1 MPQKKM
7 SVSQL
12 RVGLLALASIVIL
25 IVFILSVTGDISIFS
40 NLMTV
45 KTRFAAADGLKAGD
59 EVRLAGV
66 RIGQVTQI
74 DFAPTIPQNTTEK
87 TILITMK
94 VDAEEARN
102 RIRSDSQAVLGQQG
116 FLGDRV
122 IDITA
127 GTAQGTPIADGGEIA
142 SADVAG
148 LAQVFTGASDLLV
161 VFNTVGRQLE
171 ELVAGIN
178 DGKGTIGL
186 LLKDD
191 TFYTNLNRTA
201 VEAQTLLKRVQ
212 QGDGTIAKLL
222 NDPKLYNDV
231 RGLTNDLKSITD
243 ELRAGRGT
251 AGKLLTDDQ
260 VYNRANEAM
269 ARVNSSLEKFDR
281 IVEDI
286 EAGRGTLGKFVKDEK
301 LHNDVQA
308 TVESLRNISSGL
320 ERGEGTAGKLLHDD
334 KLYNNTNQMSAELV
348 KLLYDF
354 RQNPKK
360 YLSIKV
366 SLF

>member
-1 MPQKKM
+1 MPQKKL
-7 SVSQL
+7 SLSQL
-12 RVGLLALASIVIL
+12 RVGLLALASIIIL
-25 IVFILSVTGDISIFS
+25 IVFILAVTGDISIFS
-40 NLMTV
+40 DLMTV
-45 KTRFAAADGLKAGD
+45 RTRFAAADGLKVGD

-66 RIGQVTQI
+66 RMGQVTSI
-74 DFAPTIPQNTTEK
+74 EFMPGIPEQPTEK
-87 TILITMK
+87 TIVVTMK
-94 VDAEEARN
+94 LNASEARN
-102 RIRSDSQAVLGQQG
+102 RVRTDSQAVLGQQG

-127 GTAQGTPIADGGEIA
+127 GTAQGTPIQDGGEIP

-171 ELVAGIN
+171 DLVAGIN
-178 DGKGTIGL
+178 EGKGTIGL

-201 VEAQTLLKRVQ
+201 VEAQTLLKRIQ
-212 QGDGTIAKLL
+212 EGDGTVPRLL
-222 NDPKLYNDV
+222 NDPTLYNDV
-231 RGLTNDLKSITD
+231 RGLTNDLKALAD
-243 ELRAGRGT
+243 DLRAGKGT

-286 EAGRGTLGKFVKDEK
+286 EAGRGTLGKFVKDDK

-308 TVESLRNISSGL
+308 TVESLRSIGARL
-320 ERGEGTAGKLLHDD
+320 DRGEGTAGRLLRDD
-334 KLYNNTNQMSAELV
+334 QLYNNANQMSAELV

-354 RQNPKK
+354 RQNPRK
-360 YLSIKV
+360 YLSIRV